1 MPTKK
6 TPKRTKAKTKMEP
19 SRLESGLVAL
29 LDEVASL
36 RKEIRI
42 LRGDIGVARGPGP
55 GQAAASGGTIQS
67 DSIRTQRNLSTMDA
81 LDLCGP
87 HLGRVLAD
95 FATDINRALESGD
108 QEKMAE
114 AGRMLAGRSREEIKL
129 LVEHGLSP
137 QGRLMPGEEM
147 ADDDDEE
154 GAT

>member
-6 TPKRTKAKTKMEP
+6 TPKKTKTKTKMEP

-29 LDEVASL
+29 TVEMASL

-55 GQAAASGGTIQS
+55 GQAATSGGTIQS

-81 LDLCGP
+81 LDLC
-87 HLGRVLAD
+87 D

-137 QGRLMPGEEM
+137 HGRLVPGEEM
-147 ADDDDEE
+147 SKEDDDNEE